1 MPHDETVAR
10 GPFEHDW
17 FALVTRVARI
27 SEARTVLV
35 VALDEEGDNPA
46 EHRFG
51 ARSVGADRLCLRLP
65 LFRRRL
71 GEINFEDDIGLA
83 RSEFRTGIQLHLI
96 EEDKLFGSDFVWER
110 AVYFEHAVAIRLFD
124 LLLPPVLLEQLLEG
138 QLRLCS
144 RRACAAGLA
153 WVYDK
158 ALVGH
163 ADRDLDDLVVPGV
176 ARLGPLLEL
185 HMEGLGIAACA
196 GLEVL
201 GHYGVRQVTVRRLP
215 ALSYALSALVVRV
228 LIPICKVEFLVRVCH
243 QPGDLLFPLHRGR
256 ILLQQKV
263 EVI

>member
-10 GPFEHDW
+10 GPFEHGW
-17 FALVTRVARI
+17 FALVMRVARI

-46 EHRFG
+46 EHRTG

-65 LFRRRL
+65 PLRRRL
-71 GEINFEDDIGLA
+71 GEINFKDDIGLA
-83 RSEFRTGIQLHLI
+83 RSEFRTGIRLHLI
-96 EEDKLFGSDFVWER
+96 EEDKLFESDFVWER
-110 AVYFEHAVAIRLFD
+110 AGYFEHAIAIRLFD
-124 LLLPPVLLEQLLEG
+124 LQLPPVLLEPLLEC

-144 RRACAAGLA
+144 RRACAAGLE
-153 WVYDK
+153 DE

-176 ARLGPLLEL
+176 TRLGPLLEP
-185 HMEGLGIAACA
+185 HVEGLAAACA

-201 GHYGVRQVTVRRLP
+201 GLFGVRQVMVRRQP
-215 ALSYALSALVVRV
+215 ALSSVLIVRV
-228 LIPICKVEFLVRVCH
+228 LIPEGKVEFLVRVCF
-243 QPGDLLFPLHRGR
+243 QPGDTSVSNLQGR
-256 ILLQQKV
+256 ILLQHFV